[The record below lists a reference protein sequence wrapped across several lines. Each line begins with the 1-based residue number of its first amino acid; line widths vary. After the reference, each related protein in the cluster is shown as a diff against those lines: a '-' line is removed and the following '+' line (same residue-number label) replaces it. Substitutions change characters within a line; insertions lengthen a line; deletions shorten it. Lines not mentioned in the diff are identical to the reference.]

1 VRGGHTSIPFLPLP
15 LDARLI
21 ALSKGKTL
29 AGRSILGF
37 FFFFFFFKSYV
48 HLTQFKLLLEMEAR
62 IVEIE
67 GHIELQNVDKA

>member
-29 AGRSILGF
+29 AGRSILV
-37 FFFFFFFKSYV
+37 FFFFFFKSYV
-48 HLTQFKLLLEMEAR
+48 HVTQFKLLLEMEAR

-67 GHIELQNVDKA
+67 GHIDLQNVDKA